1 MPPRTNEIEMTRQQ
15 AGPLSRNTIMAVI
28 DNTRSAYVSGRGFAP
43 LASFVATVATWND
56 ARQTRNALGKLSNR
70 ELEDIGLCRAD
81 IEAVATSTRQ
91 F

>member
-1 MPPRTNEIEMTRQQ
+1 MT
-15 AGPLSRNTIMAVI
+15 VI
-28 DNTRSAYVSGRGFAP
+28 DNTRSAYISRRGFAP
-43 LASFVATVATWND
+43 LASIVATVATWND

-81 IEAVATSTRQ
+81 IENVATSARQ